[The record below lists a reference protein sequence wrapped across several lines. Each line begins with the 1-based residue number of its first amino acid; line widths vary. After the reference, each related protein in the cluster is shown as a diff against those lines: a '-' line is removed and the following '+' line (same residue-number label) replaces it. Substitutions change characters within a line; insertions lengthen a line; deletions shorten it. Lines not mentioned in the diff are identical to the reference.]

1 MSKRL
6 TQFESILKEK
16 MADHEV
22 PYDIKSWY
30 GIEKHMAHRTKSN
43 SPWIVALAA
52 TCFVSGA
59 IAYSLYNYKYNG
71 SAALLV
77 NNSSKRFEQTSID
90 NIRASSSSMVQNYA
104 QLFEEDTPAFLPQ
117 PSASSKSGNNRTSV
131 ANPSIEHRLETE
143 QLHDRGNNQSSE
155 VILSS
160 KNVLAFESNIRQG
173 CAGDEI
179 EFKATNGP
187 SSGSYLWNFGD
198 GRFSNDANPKHKF
211 SKPGKY
217 DVSLSVT
224 SNDGQIRTVV
234 MNDMITIF
242 PTPDANFG
250 WNFIADTPENV
261 AIQIVNTSSNAN
273 EYEWKFADGTVTQQ
287 VNPVKPVHSGKES
300 VVLFVSNE
308 YGCKDEVIKQISVNT
323 DMNFGASNTFYP
335 EKEAFMPSELKLK
348 DLNFILTIYDKNNNQ
363 IYQTTNASK
372 GWDGKLQDGATAR
385 GEHKWTAVVTNTRGE
400 QKFLSGTF
408 NVFP

>member
-1 MSKRL
+1 MSKKL
-6 TQFESILKEK
+6 TQFESILNDK
-16 MADHEV
+16 MAGFEA

-52 TCFVSGA
+52 TCLVSGA
-59 IAYSLYNYKYNG
+59 IGYSLYNYKYNG
-71 SAALLV
+71 SAALMV
-77 NNSSKRFEQTSID
+77 NHASKRFEQSSID
-90 NIRASSSSMVQNYA
+90 NIRAASSSMVQNYA
-104 QLFEEDTPAFLPQ
+104 QLFEEETPAFLVQ
-117 PSASSKSGNNRTSV
+117 SSNSGKSGNNRIVVT
-131 ANPSIEHRLETE
+131 NPSAEHRLDAD
-143 QLHDRGNNQSSE
+143 QLQDRDNTLTPE
-155 VILSS
+155 VVLSS
-160 KNVLAFESNIRQG
+160 KNVLAFESNVRQG
-173 CAGDEI
+173 CAGDDI
-179 EFKATNGP
+179 EFRATNGP
-187 SSGSYLWNFGD
+187 TTGSYLWNFGD

-261 AIQIVNTSSNAN
+261 AVQIVNTSSNAN
-273 EYEWKFADGTVTQQ
+273 QYEWKFADGTVTQQ
-287 VNPVKPVHSGKES
+287 VNPVKPVHNGKES

-308 YGCKDEVIKQISVNT
+308 YGCKDEVIKQISVNA
-323 DMNFGASNTFYP
+323 DLNIGASNTFYP
-335 EKEAFMPSELKLK
+335 EKETYMPSGLKLK
-348 DLNFILTIYDKNNNQ
+348 DLNFILTIYDKHNHPM
-363 IYQTTNASK
+363 YQTTSASK
-372 GWDGKLQDGATAR
+372 GWDGKLQDGTTAH
-385 GEHKWTAVVTNTRGE
+385 GEYKWTAVVTNTRAE
-400 QKFLSGTF
+400 QKFFSGTF